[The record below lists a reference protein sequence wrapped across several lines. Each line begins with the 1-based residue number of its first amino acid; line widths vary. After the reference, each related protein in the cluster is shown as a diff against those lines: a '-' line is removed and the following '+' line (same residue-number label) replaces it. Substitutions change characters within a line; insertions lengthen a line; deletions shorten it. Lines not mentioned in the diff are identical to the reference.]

1 MKKEQTPDPETSNE
15 ATSTIDSVLEQF
27 ELLRIWHKTAYV
39 AAIVM
44 ICCMIG
50 FIVWGILFEPLRG
63 MLIAFGVVI
72 GICGTVMFVMMH
84 RIFVK
89 TSAAILDYY
98 RATGMTEPEI
108 QQKARELK
116 IKIPK
121 TAKNTDNK

>member
-1 MKKEQTPDPETSNE
+1 MKKEQTPDKE
-15 ATSTIDSVLEQF
+15 TSTIDTVLEQY

-44 ICCMIG
+44 LCCMIG

-63 MLIAFGVVI
+63 ILIAFGIVMGV
-72 GICGTVMFVMMH
+72 CGTVMYVMMH

-89 TSAAILDYY
+89 TSAAILDYF
-98 RATGMTEPEI
+98 RASGMTEPEI
-108 QQKARELK
+108 QQKAKEYK

-121 TAKNTDNK
+121 TAKNTDHK

>member
-1 MKKEQTPDPETSNE
+1 MKKEQTPDRET
-15 ATSTIDSVLEQF
+15 ATIDSVLEQF

-44 ICCMIG
+44 VCCMVG

-63 MLIAFGVVI
+63 MLIAFGIVI
-72 GICGTVMFVMMH
+72 GVCGTVMFVMMH
-84 RIFVK
+84 RVFVR

-116 IKIPK
+116 IKIPE
-121 TAKNTDNK
+121 TAKNTNHK